1 MVDLYA
7 EGTGFKPQQR
17 QYHFYVKHRHHYH
30 LTTSFFFKFQTT
42 KVFLDHIESRKSHK
56 AGAIFDVLIQ
66 FVCSR
71 QKVTSL
77 MNAIRQNPSVE
88 EVTVIGDKDADIQ
101 GHLALVLITVV
112 PSVVVECQFS

>member
-1 MVDLYA
+1 M
-7 EGTGFKPQQR
+7 
-17 QYHFYVKHRHHYH
+17 
-30 LTTSFFFKFQTT
+30 
-42 KVFLDHIESRKSHK
+42 FLDHIESRKSNK

>member
-1 MVDLYA
+1 MPK
-7 EGTGFKPQQR
+7 EPGSNPNRGNIIFM
-17 QYHFYVKHRHHYH
+17 
-30 LTTSFFFKFQTT
+30 LTSSSLSFDDIFFFKFQTT